1 MNNYILIGQD
11 GTIGE
16 RSGHPVMDPALAC
29 HGARVIRLHD
39 TAQPG
44 PDGTLLT
51 LVTCGN
57 GEEPPGLH
65 LANATATS
73 VAQSLGYEPLHGL
86 HGNVAIA
93 RFAVDQA
100 RHVRLLPGDLPFV
113 KGISG
118 SSDPALRRAVIS
130 AVIHDSIANAG
141 LRGTAGDICAL
152 ADLISS
158 YRAAPK

>member
-1 MNNYILIGQD
+1 MNTYILIGQD

-16 RSGHPVMDPALAC
+16 RTGHPVMNSTLAC

-39 TAQPG
+39 TAQPR
-44 PDGTLLT
+44 PEGTLLT

-57 GEEPPGLH
+57 GEEPRGLH
-65 LANATATS
+65 PANVTATI

-100 RHVRLLPGDLPFV
+100 QHVPLLPGDLPFV
-113 KGISG
+113 KDISG
-118 SSDPALRRAVIS
+118 SPDLALRRAVIS

-141 LRGTAGDICAL
+141 LRATAGTCAL

-158 YRAAPK
+158 YRAAPE